1 MAITAV
7 SLVDGDRQMV
17 LYPREDLVLM
27 GLAPGSP
34 QVRVVSEPRPDG
46 DGVIDTTSHYG
57 GRQLAV
63 DLLAIDTP
71 AAILDELTAFTGPG
85 ARPYLVVSDDEWAQT
100 RRLRLRVDQWSAP
113 LQAVQS
119 PTIRAMQAQW
129 FCPDGT
135 WEDAD
140 EATLTVNADSPST
153 TGRTYPRT
161 YPRTYGPTSSSG
173 NLETVNVGTA
183 PANFRALLYGPCT
196 APRLINMTT
205 GEELAFAESLTLASG
220 EYVEVSVYGKT
231 AYFASGTS
239 QPRLAFLD
247 FDASTWWQLQPGIQQ
262 IRYTG
267 IDPGTASKALI
278 YYRPVWL

>member
-7 SLVDGDRQMV
+7 SLVDGSREMV

-46 DGVIDTTSHYG
+46 DGIIDTTSHYG

-63 DLLAIDTP
+63 DLLAIATP
-71 AAILDELTAFTGPG
+71 AAILDELTAFTHP
-85 ARPYLVVSDDEWAQT
+85 ASRPYLTVSDDEWAQT

-113 LQAVQS
+113 LQAEQS

-135 WEDAD
+135 WEAEDEQLVTFSAD
-140 EATLTVNADSPST
+140 IPSSTGMSFPMSFPMSFAATSA
-153 TGRTYPRT
+153 G
-161 YPRTYGPTSSSG
+161 GA
-173 NLETVNVGTA
+173 LETVNVGNA
-183 PANFRALLYGPCT
+183 PSNYVARMYGPCS
-196 APRLINMTT
+196 APRLINSTT
-205 GEELAFAESLTLASG
+205 GEELSFTSSLVLGAG
-220 EYVEVSVYGKT
+220 EYIEVDTYGKT
-231 AYFASGTS
+231 AYLLGDST
-239 QPRLAFLD
+239 QPRLAYLD
-247 FDASTWWQLQPGIQQ
+247 FDASTWWLIARGLQQL
-262 IRYTG
+262 RYAATDAEVG
-267 IDPGTASKALI
+267 AIAEI